1 MNTHRE
7 GFKGGYEVEEFHLV
21 LSILQH
27 YHDEC
32 VEMNKSFAPEVSGM
46 IQYYLNI
53 VAQDLGF
60 TLDTTPDLQQA
71 MKERW
76 DETDEATKTMI
87 ELVRESRE
95 PKERTVATESFGTGR
110 KPS

>member
-7 GFKGGYEVEEFHLV
+7 GFKGNYEAEEFHLT

-32 VEMNKSFAPEVSGM
+32 VEMNKSFAPEVSQM

-60 TLDTTPDLQQA
+60 TLNTTPDLQQA

-76 DETDEATKTMI
+76 EETDKPTQAMI
-87 ELVRESRE
+87 EMVRELRE
-95 PKERTVATESFGTGR
+95 PKERTVQESFGTGR